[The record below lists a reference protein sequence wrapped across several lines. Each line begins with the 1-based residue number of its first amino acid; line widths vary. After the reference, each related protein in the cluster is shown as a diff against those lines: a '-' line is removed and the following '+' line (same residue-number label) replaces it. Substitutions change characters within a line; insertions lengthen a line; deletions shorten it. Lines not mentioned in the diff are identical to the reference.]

1 MAVSYNAVLY
11 HRIAKQ
17 IGQRSY
23 ILAGQNA
30 VLVCGKHGQGSTE
43 YNLQEKERE
52 NTDESAIL

>member
-43 YNLQEKERE
+43 YNLHEKE

>member
-23 ILAGQNA
+23 ILAGQNGA
-30 VLVCGKHGQGSTE
+30 LVCGEHGQGSTE
-43 YNLQEKERE
+43 YNLQENER
-52 NTDESAIL
+52 NESSTGQ

>member
-23 ILAGQNA
+23 ILAGQNSA
-30 VLVCGKHGQGSTE
+30 LVCGEHGQGSTE
-43 YNLQEKERE
+43 YNLQEKER
-52 NTDESAIL
+52 DESSICQ